1 MIDLPNDQEASGR
14 SFGEEELEFLR
25 EALNSGTL
33 TATKGSFTPRFE
45 REFAELVGVRHAIAC
60 SSGTAAIHS
69 ALAALDL
76 EPGDEVVTTAI
87 TDMGALTPILYQGLI
102 PVFADVDPDTG
113 NVTAET
119 ISAALSERTRA
130 VIVTHLF
137 GNPVDTDAVRALLAG
152 RDITLVEDAAQS
164 FLATLSDRYVGTLG
178 DIACF
183 SLQQGKHIT
192 SGEGGIVVTN
202 DDDLAHETRLF
213 VNKSWPY
220 GVANPDHRK
229 LGLNYRIT
237 ELQSAVLTAQLKKLA
252 DFVAHRQKLAAGLGA
267 VIDDLPGL
275 RSPVV
280 RDNDRSAF
288 WRYTILV
295 DEAVLPG
302 GVSGLAAGLRE
313 RGVAAAPRY
322 IGKPAFRCGIFADRK
337 TFGTSSWPLSLA
349 RPEALDYSAERFP
362 GTFSYLDRVVV
373 IPWNERF
380 ETEHVDYLG
389 SAIRDIVS
397 ALQAKS

>member
-25 EALNSGTL
+25 QVIESGTL

-45 REFAELVGVRHAIAC
+45 REFAALLGVRHAIAC

-119 ISAALSERTRA
+119 ISAALTERTRA

-137 GNPVDTDAVRALLAG
+137 GNPVDTDAVRTLIQG
-152 RDITLVEDAAQS
+152 RGITLIEDAAQS
-164 FLATLSDRYVGTLG
+164 FLAKSSDRYVGTLG
-178 DIACF
+178 DIAAF

-192 SGEGGIVVTN
+192 SGEGGVVVTN
-202 DDDLAHETRLF
+202 DDDLAFETRLF

-220 GVANPDHRK
+220 GVPNPDHRK

-237 ELQSAVLTAQLKKLA
+237 ELQSAVLTAQLGKLA
-252 DFVAHRQKLAAGLGA
+252 DFVARRQKLANELGA
-267 VIDDLPGL
+267 LIKNVPGL
-275 RSPVV
+275 RGPVV
-280 RDNDRSAF
+280 RGGDRSAY
-288 WRYTILV
+288 WRYTVLV
-295 DEAVLPG
+295 DENVLPG
-302 GVSGLAAGLRE
+302 GVAGLAAGLRE

-337 TFGTSSWPLSLA
+337 TLGTSSWPLSLA

-380 ETEHVDYLG
+380 DAEHIDYLG
-389 SAIRDIVS
+389 SAIREIAS
-397 ALQAKS
+397 ALRTA